1 MVAQGGI
8 HARSLPDSRT
18 MEHVRGISLMHL
30 KGCELTI
37 GSFDGVHRG
46 HQALVTSMCS
56 AASET
61 DLPTVVLNFYPHP
74 DVVLRGR
81 QPAFYISLPE
91 ERAQL
96 LGEMGISFV
105 ITQRFTHALSQMRAD
120 AFLKLLVKHL
130 SFRRL
135 WIGENFALGH
145 RREGNPLFLEKAR
158 KRLGF
163 DLVVVPPVL
172 VDGEVVSSTRVREAL
187 RSGDVARAASYLGRP
202 FTLPG
207 VIVHGSD
214 RGKSLGFPTANLSI
228 WKERACPGPGVYAC
242 LAEVDGHRW
251 QAVTNI
257 GVRPTFDNDHGRTQ
271 VEAHL
276 LDYDGELYGKV
287 MRLTFHERLRDE
299 QRFADP
305 AALVRQITRDVRLAR
320 HRLTHAGL
328 DG

>member
-1 MVAQGGI
+1 
-8 HARSLPDSRT
+8 
-18 MEHVRGISLMHL
+18 MEHVRDINSLQL
-30 KGCELTI
+30 NGCELTI

-46 HQALVTSMCS
+46 HQALITCMSS
-56 AASET
+56 AAGT
-61 DLPTVVLNFYPHP
+61 TGLPIVVLSFYPHP
-74 DVVLRGR
+74 AVVLRGR

-91 ERAQL
+91 ERASL
-96 LGEMGISFV
+96 LGDMGVSYV
-105 ITQRFTHALSQMRAD
+105 ITQRFTRALSRVSAGD
-120 AFLKLLVKHL
+120 FLENLVQQL

-135 WIGENFALGH
+135 WIGESFSLGY
-145 RREGNPLFLEKAR
+145 RREGNPLFLEKAG
-158 KRLGF
+158 KRMGF
-163 DLVVVPPVL
+163 ELEVVPPAL

-242 LAEVDGHRW
+242 IAEVDGHRW
-251 QAVTNI
+251 KAVTNV
-257 GVRPTFDNDHGRTQ
+257 GVRPTFDNSHGKTR

-276 LDYDGELYGKV
+276 LDFVGDLYGKV

-305 AALVRQITRDVRLAR
+305 AALVRQITRDAHLARKRLA
-320 HRLTHAGL
+320 LEGT